1 MDNTIE
7 PIRVLHIITRLIVGG
22 AQENTMLTADL
33 LNHSPAYKGRYI
45 VEIVS
50 GPQTGS
56 EGSII
61 HEVRQ
66 RGVTLY
72 ILPELVRQPNPV
84 KDLKTIIKLRRMML
98 DVHGKPRYHI
108 VHTHSSKAGVLGR
121 IAARWAGIPAIV
133 HTVHGWSFHEYLSPV
148 QRYVYVM
155 LERLAAHFS
164 QCLVGVSSKDVAKGL
179 SYRIGSPMDYVLI
192 RSGIEL
198 DRFGNPRISSYKIR
212 RHLGIPDNAT
222 VVGSVT
228 RFAPQKSPLDLIS
241 ALYRIHQT
249 HPDVWFVIV
258 GDGPLR
264 QQLQER
270 LQGLGIADRTVLT
283 GLRRDIPELL
293 AAFDIFVL
301 SSLWEGLPR
310 VLPQAMAAGL
320 PIVCTNAGGAADA
333 VVDGGNGFLVDPYD
347 PDQLAAK
354 VDVLLRHHE
363 LRGRMGEE
371 GRRRVP
377 EFSAIKMVRQIDLLY
392 RRLLKE
398 NPSENVAFSNSGKSD
413 DQRKLHD
420 SVFNP

>member
-1 MDNTIE
+1 
-7 PIRVLHIITRLIVGG
+7 
-22 AQENTMLTADL
+22 
-33 LNHSPAYKGRYI
+33 
-45 VEIVS
+45 
-50 GPQTGS
+50 
-56 EGSII
+56 
-61 HEVRQ
+61 
-66 RGVTLY
+66 
-72 ILPELVRQPNPV
+72 
-84 KDLKTIIKLRRMML
+84 
-98 DVHGKPRYHI
+98 
-108 VHTHSSKAGVLGR
+108 
-121 IAARWAGIPAIV
+121 
-133 HTVHGWSFHEYLSPV
+133 
-148 QRYVYVM
+148 
-155 LERLAAHFS
+155 
-164 QCLVGVSSKDVAKGL
+164 
-179 SYRIGSPMDYVLI
+179 
-192 RSGIEL
+192 
-198 DRFGNPRISSYKIR
+198 
-212 RHLGIPDNAT
+212 
-222 VVGSVT
+222 VGSVT